1 MATKPQDIGGLSTA
15 QASGIQQI
23 YKNKLASGMT
33 PAQAQEAIKADPAFA
48 KAKATYN
55 APAQA
60 TADSAATTPT
70 FSAQVTPIGMQKTEG
85 AAPAP
90 SANVAT

>member
-55 APAQA
+55 TPAQA
-60 TADSAATTPT
+60 TAASAAPT
-70 FSAQVTPIGMQKTEG
+70 FSGSVSPIGMQTTEG

-90 SANVAT
+90 SASVAT